1 MLTLPQLYQRTNK
14 RRKDSAKYV
23 KIIHQKRGW
32 DSQGRGFVACA
43 SYSTHE
49 WSPWKQKFVPNPRKK
64 NRYVTVIVFLDPR
77 LHVVVSCSCADF
89 KYRWEV
95 SLNHAQAAEIEYS
108 NGELPKIRN
117 PGMKKW
123 MCKHLLKLYETIKPE
138 LPKAKKGDNT
148 APIKPPQVQVPPSI
162 LKQQAEERRRK
173 EMEKLRIKPQQNKV
187 KSPAKPSR
195 KQSTLPRSMQQQK
208 PPKMA
213 PAPVPPKTK
222 PTTKVKSPTPAT
234 KPATKSTPP
243 AKRGRSNEMTNWM
256 FNTPQTTKQPAAPA
270 KRGRSPEMTN
280 WIFGQ

>member
-1 MLTLPQLYQRTNK
+1 MLTLSQLYQRTNK
-14 RRKDSAKYV
+14 RRKESARYV

-32 DSQGRGFVACA
+32 DSLGRGYVACA

-49 WSPWKQKFVPNPRKK
+49 WSPWKQKFVPNPRRK

-89 KYRWEV
+89 KFRWEV

-117 PGMKKW
+117 PTMKKW

-138 LPKAKKGDNT
+138 LPKAKRHDTT

-162 LKQQAEERRRK
+162 LRQQAEERRRK
-173 EMEKLRIKPQQNKV
+173 ELEKLRVKPVAPTKV
-187 KSPAKPSR
+187 RAPAKPSR
-195 KQSTLPRSMQQQK
+195 KQSTVPRSLQQPK
-208 PPKMA
+208 P
-213 PAPVPPKTK
+213 
-222 PTTKVKSPTPAT
+222 
-234 KPATKSTPP
+234 TPP
-243 AKRGRSNEMTNWM
+243 AKVKPTQ
-256 FNTPQTTKQPAAPA
+256 TKVKAPQPKTTTT

-280 WIFGQ
+280 WMFNTPPKTTTKTRSPVGRSNPEMRNWMFNK